1 MASVHHALA
10 DFRQFEENRTFSGH
24 GLVEPT
30 RFESNLRVGVAQGT
44 IKMKMN
50 HWLYGCALV
59 VSLIDSRLAT
69 AEDPPVKAPAVAPID
84 PSQTPAA
91 ADNSAPTDQTI
102 KTPEGDVHVNLPPGA
117 KSVLKRPAADESVTV
132 KAGYDPA
139 LVPVT
144 PGKSVDSA
152 VRQAGG
158 VTPDNSNG
166 STSGVTT
173 ASATS
178 AEIDEAQAKA
188 AAAADLMAQALTAP
202 KQGALEGR
210 ATTLLEL
217 MGRVGGDRT
226 RQAWVVRDYWK
237 LAAAQADFN
246 WAADEAARLDQ
257 ITAAKG
263 LESPILTAAQAAA
276 QARLREAQVA
286 AITAQQELADL
297 LGIADKAQMP
307 MAADPPLVGPY
318 RTYFDQLFA
327 GKVAPPRTRAI
338 DRGLPV
344 RLEAIQ
350 SRTVAVHAAATAVR
364 TAEDLRSRGQADLRT
379 LLDCHADLSRQRRA
393 FLATVRDYNL
403 DIGDYALAVADP
415 ATTTERLV
423 AMLILSKAPTPASA
437 IGRNEPTLAVP
448 AADDPLFQPAAPR
461 GPTESASKNGIR
473 RTSGEDDRAGK

>member
-1 MASVHHALA
+1 MKI
-10 DFRQFEENRTFSGH
+10 NRWMLT
-24 GLVEPT
+24 
-30 RFESNLRVGVAQGT
+30 
-44 IKMKMN
+44 
-50 HWLYGCALV
+50 CALIG
-59 VSLIDSRLAT
+59 SLIPARSIFADDAP
-69 AEDPPVKAPAVAPID
+69 AKAPAVAPSD
-84 PSQTPAA
+84 PSKATAA
-91 ADNSAPTDQTI
+91 ADNSPPTDQTI
-102 KTPEGDVHVNLPPGA
+102 TTPEGDIHVTLPPGA
-117 KSVLKRPAADESVTV
+117 KSVLKRPDARLGETRPRDDDSVTV

-144 PGKSVDSA
+144 PGKTVDSA
-152 VRQAGG
+152 VRPASG
-158 VTPDNSNG
+158 VTPENSSAAG
-166 STSGVTT
+166 SGVTT
-173 ASATS
+173 ASGNS
-178 AEIDEAQAKA
+178 AEVDEAQAKA
-188 AAAADLMAQALTAP
+188 AAAADLMTQALTAP
-202 KQGALEGR
+202 KESSLAGR

-217 MGRVGGDRT
+217 MGRVGGDRS

-237 LAAAQADFN
+237 LSAAQADYN

-307 MAADPPLVGPY
+307 LAADPPLFGPY
-318 RTYFDQLFA
+318 RTYFDALFA
-327 GKVAPPRTRAI
+327 GKVPPPRTRAI

-364 TAEDLRSRGQADLRT
+364 TADDLRTRGQADLRT

-415 ATTTERLV
+415 STTTERLV
-423 AMLILSKAPTPASA
+423 AMLILSKAPTPATA
-437 IGRNEPTLAVP
+437 VGRNEPTLATP
-448 AADDPLFQPAAPR
+448 SADDPLFQPAAPR
-461 GPTESASKNGIR
+461 GPTESAAKNGIR
-473 RTSGEDDRAGK
+473 RTSGEEDRPGK

>member
-1 MASVHHALA
+1 S
-10 DFRQFEENRTFSGH
+10 
-24 GLVEPT
+24 
-30 RFESNLRVGVAQGT
+30 
-44 IKMKMN
+44 
-50 HWLYGCALV
+50 
-59 VSLIDSRLAT
+59 
-69 AEDPPVKAPAVAPID
+69 
-84 PSQTPAA
+84 
-91 ADNSAPTDQTI
+91 
-102 KTPEGDVHVNLPPGA
+102 LPPGA
-117 KSVLKRPAADESVTV
+117 KSVLKRPAADDSVTV

-144 PGKSVDSA
+144 PGSTIDSA
-152 VRQAGG
+152 VHQASGIS
-158 VTPDNSNG
+158 PDKSAASG
-166 STSGVTT
+166 SGVTT

-178 AEIDEAQAKA
+178 AEVDEAQAKA
-188 AAAADLMAQALTAP
+188 AAAADLMGQALTAP
-202 KQGALEGR
+202 KDTALAGR

-217 MGRVGGDRT
+217 MGRVGSDRA
-226 RQAWVVRDYWK
+226 RQAWIVRDYWK
-237 LAAAQADFN
+237 LSAALADFN

-297 LGIADKAQMP
+297 LGIAEKNQLP
-307 MAADPPLVGPY
+307 LAADSPLVGPY
-318 RTYFDQLFA
+318 RTYFDALFA
-327 GKVAPPRTRAI
+327 GKVPPPRTRAI

-415 ATTTERLV
+415 STATERLV
-423 AMLILSKAPTPASA
+423 AMMIIAKAPVPATA
-437 IGRNEPTLAVP
+437 VGRNEPTLAQP
-448 AADDPLFQPAAPR
+448 SADDPLFQPAAPR
-461 GPTESASKNGIR
+461 STDGSPAKNGIR
-473 RTSGEDDRAGK
+473 RTGGEGDRSGK